1 MKKNWIP
8 IDDSI
13 RYHQQRQGLD
23 SRPKHALFS
32 FLSGTKKKKM
42 FLSHQAYPELFKD
55 TRKIQDDGCY
65 KITEFNPVE
74 VIFTLF
80 LSAKKEVKK

>member
-1 MKKNWIP
+1 MKKNWIL

-32 FLSGTKKKKM
+32 FLSGTKKKKNVSKPSS
-42 FLSHQAYPELFKD
+42 LS
-55 TRKIQDDGCY
+55 RIIQRH
-65 KITEFNPVE
+65 
-74 VIFTLF
+74 
-80 LSAKKEVKK
+80 